1 MVLQKR
7 LDYGFNGYQVP
18 PIPRATRS
26 VRRRGIIKRKA
37 DGNGTCHFDL
47 LATVAGKLLG
57 EGESSP
63 DSKGSVKGKEKG
75 AIVKDEKVK
84 EAEDKSLKEKSYTEG
99 CYERGFFISELV
111 SQAPVVN
118 RSLSELPHVQND
130 TISRPASASMSS
142 DCSEKLL
149 FAKQF
154 VNGES
159 SEEHENF
166 CSKTERE
173 ASGCGV
179 FSSCT
184 LDTENDKQMKIE
196 LSNKAKVLTDKGT
209 AISSSKFPDVWDKKP
224 STLVTSDENVK
235 LSLSTYPAPSRSFPV
250 IRDNV
255 KLAYKDDDENSGC
268 TQPSTPNKASGAA
281 PCLRDRPIKKLLA
294 SKYWKENLKF
304 DDEGHANSGGKA
316 MHVYYNRNIGYKRD
330 GYKHQRS
337 QRDFPFKKRKVF
349 KCGSFSNSDGEMS
362 TDGISSS
369 PTNDLHGNASGSSK
383 ASSGGCAAVG
393 TSVFSGGR
401 PFLRPGD
408 SHVKFR
414 IKSFKVPELFVDIP
428 ENATIGSL
436 KRTVMEAVTA
446 ILGGG
451 LRIGVVFQG
460 KKVRDDNKTLL
471 QTGISHDYKLDAL
484 GFSLEPNP
492 VQTSQPLG
500 QDCRS
505 CVLPYETPQPLTR
518 CPSPSTVIHTGIHQG
533 RSDDHTGTSLST
545 FLESDHESAPSP
557 HYAALEKISA
567 NSRALVPLTAVNAEA
582 LSAVPLRKPK
592 RSEATQRRIRRPFSV
607 SEVEALVQAV
617 EKLGTG
623 RWRDV
628 KLRAFDN
635 AKHRTYVDLKDKW
648 KTLVHTAR
656 ISPQQR
662 RGEPVPQELLDR
674 VLTAHAYWSQQQAK
688 QQMKQPSETYLLL

>member
-26 VRRRGIIKRKA
+26 LRRRGIIRRKA
-37 DGNGTCHFDL
+37 DGNGTCPFDL

-63 DSKGSVKGKEKG
+63 DSTGSVRGKEQG

-84 EAEDKSLKEKSYTEG
+84 EAEDRSLKEKSYTEG

-149 FAKQF
+149 SAKQF

-166 CSKTERE
+166 SSKTERE

-196 LSNKAKVLTDKGT
+196 LSNKAKVSTDKGA

-224 STLVTSDENVK
+224 PTLVTSDESVK
-235 LSLSTYPAPSRSFPV
+235 LSLSTYPAPCRSFPM
-250 IRDNV
+250 IRNAV
-255 KLAYKDDDENSGC
+255 KLANKDDDENSGC

-281 PCLRDRPIKKLLA
+281 PRVRDRPIKKLLA
-294 SKYWKENLKF
+294 SKYWEENLKS
-304 DDEGHANSGGKA
+304 DDEGHANSGAKT
-316 MHVYYNRNIGYKRD
+316 MHVYYNRNI

-337 QRDFPFKKRKVF
+337 QRDFPFKKRKLF
-349 KCGSFSNSDGEMS
+349 KCGSFSNSEGEMS

-383 ASSGGCAAVG
+383 ASSGGCAAAG
-393 TSVFSGGR
+393 TSVFNGGR
-401 PFLRPGD
+401 EFLRPGD

-414 IKSFKVPELFVDIP
+414 IKSF
-428 ENATIGSL
+428 

-505 CVLPYETPQPLTR
+505 CVLPYETPQRLTR
-518 CPSPSTVIHTGIHQG
+518 CPSPSTAVHSGIQQG
-533 RSDDHTGTSLST
+533 RSDDHTGTSLSN

>member
-26 VRRRGIIKRKA
+26 ARRRGIIRRNA
-37 DGNGTCHFDL
+37 DGNGTCPFDL

-63 DSKGSVKGKEKG
+63 DSTGFVRGKKKGE
-75 AIVKDEKVK
+75 IVKDEKVK
-84 EAEDKSLKEKSYTEG
+84 EDEDRSLKEKSYTEG

-111 SQAPVVN
+111 SQAPVVY

-130 TISRPASASMSS
+130 TISGPAMSS

-149 FAKQF
+149 FAKQV

-159 SEEHENF
+159 NKEHGNF
-166 CSKTERE
+166 SSKTERE
-173 ASGCGV
+173 ESVCGV

-184 LDTENDKQMKIE
+184 LNTENDKQMNIE
-196 LSNKAKVLTDKGT
+196 LSNNAKASIYKAA
-209 AISSSKFPDVWDKKP
+209 AISSSKLADVWDKKP
-224 STLVTSDENVK
+224 STLVTSDESVK
-235 LSLSTYPAPSRSFPV
+235 LSLSTYPAPSRSFPL
-250 IRDNV
+250 IPDNV
-255 KLAYKDDDENSGC
+255 KLANKDDDENSGC
-268 TQPSTPNKASGAA
+268 TQPSTPNKASASA
-281 PCLRDRPIKKLLA
+281 PRVRDQPIKKLLA
-294 SKYWKENLKF
+294 SKYREENLKS
-304 DDEGHANSGGKA
+304 DDEGHANSGGKT
-316 MHVYYNRNIGYKRD
+316 MHVYYNRNI

-337 QRDFPFKKRKVF
+337 QRDFPFKKRKIF
-349 KCGSFSNSDGEMS
+349 KCGSFSSSDGEMS
-362 TDGISSS
+362 ADGTCNS
-369 PTNDLHGNASGSSK
+369 PKTDLHGIASSSSK
-383 ASSGGCAAVG
+383 ASSGGCIAAG
-393 TSVFSGGR
+393 TSIFNGGRVFSG
-401 PFLRPGD
+401 PGD
-408 SHVKFR
+408 SHVKCR
-414 IKSFKVPELFVDIP
+414 IKSFRVPELFVEIQ

-460 KKVRDDNKTLL
+460 KKVRDDNRTLL
-471 QTGISHDYKLDAL
+471 QAGISHDYKLDAL

-492 VQTSQPLG
+492 IQTSQPLRP
-500 QDCRS
+500 DCRS

-518 CPSPSTVIHTGIHQG
+518 CPSPATVVHTGIQEG
-533 RSDDHTGTSLST
+533 RSDDHTGTSLSN
-545 FLESDHESAPSP
+545 FLESDHDSAPSP
-557 HYAALEKISA
+557 HYAALEKISVNA
-567 NSRALVPLTAVNAEA
+567 RALVPLTAVNAEA
-582 LSAVPLRKPK
+582 LSVVPLRKPK

-607 SEVEALVQAV
+607 AEVEALVQAV

-674 VLTAHAYWSQQQAK
+674 VLAAHAYWSQQQAK

>member
-26 VRRRGIIKRKA
+26 ARRRDIIRRKA
-37 DGNGTCHFDL
+37 DPDGTCPFDL

-57 EGESSP
+57 EGLSSP
-63 DSKGSVKGKEKG
+63 DSTGSVRGKEQG
-75 AIVKDEKVK
+75 SVVKDEKVK
-84 EAEDKSLKEKSYTEG
+84 EDEDRSLKEKSYTEG
-99 CYERGFFISELV
+99 FYERGFFISELV

-130 TISRPASASMSS
+130 TISGPASVTMSS

-149 FAKQF
+149 LARQF

-159 SEEHENF
+159 SEEHGNF
-166 CSKTERE
+166 SSKEERE

-184 LDTENDKQMKIE
+184 LDTENDKQIKIE
-196 LSNKAKVLTDKGT
+196 LSNNTKVSTYKGAAT
-209 AISSSKFPDVWDKKP
+209 SSSKFPDVWDKKP
-224 STLVTSDENVK
+224 STVVTSDESVK
-235 LSLSTYPAPSRSFPV
+235 LSLSTYPAPCRSFPV
-250 IRDNV
+250 IRNDV
-255 KLAYKDDDENSGC
+255 KLASKDDDENSGC
-268 TQPSTPNKASGAA
+268 TQPSTPNKASGSA
-281 PCLRDRPIKKLLA
+281 PRVRDRPIKKLLA
-294 SKYWKENLKF
+294 SKYWEENLKS
-304 DDEGHANSGGKA
+304 DDEGHANSGGKT
-316 MHVYYNRNIGYKRD
+316 MHVYYNRNIGYK
-330 GYKHQRS
+330 HQRS
-337 QRDFPFKKRKVF
+337 QRDYPFKKRKLF

-362 TDGISSS
+362 TDGICSS
-369 PTNDLHGNASGSSK
+369 PTNDLHGIASGTSK
-383 ASSGGCAAVG
+383 ASSGGCTVAG
-393 TSVFSGGR
+393 TSVFNGGR
-401 PFLRPGD
+401 AFIRPGD
-408 SHVKFR
+408 SNVKFR
-414 IKSFKVPELFVDIP
+414 IKSFRVPELFVEIP

-500 QDCRS
+500 PDCRS

-518 CPSPSTVIHTGIHQG
+518 CPSAAAVVHTGIQQG
-533 RSDDHTGTSLST
+533 RTGDHTGTSLSN
-545 FLESDHESAPSP
+545 FLESDHDSARSP
-557 HYAALEKISA
+557 RYAALEKISA
-567 NSRALVPLTAVNAEA
+567 NSRALVPVTAVNAEV
-582 LSAVPLRKPK
+582 LSVVPLRKPK

-607 SEVEALVQAV
+607 AEVEALVQAV

>member
-26 VRRRGIIKRKA
+26 ARRRSIIRRKE
-37 DGNGTCHFDL
+37 DGDGTCPFDL
-47 LATVAGKLLG
+47 LATVADKLLG

-63 DSKGSVKGKEKG
+63 DSTGSVRGKEQG
-75 AIVKDEKVK
+75 AIVKDVKVK
-84 EAEDKSLKEKSYTEG
+84 EDEDNRSLKEKSYTEG

-149 FAKQF
+149 FAKQKI

-159 SEEHENF
+159 SKEHRNF
-166 CSKTERE
+166 SSKTKRE
-173 ASGCGV
+173 ASGCRV

-184 LDTENDKQMKIE
+184 LDTEKDKQMKIE
-196 LSNKAKVLTDKGT
+196 MSNNAKVSTDKGA

-224 STLVTSDENVK
+224 PTLVTSDESVK
-235 LSLSTYPAPSRSFPV
+235 LSLSTYPAPCRSFPV
-250 IRDNV
+250 IRNDV
-255 KLAYKDDDENSGC
+255 KLANKDDDENSGC
-268 TQPSTPNKASGAA
+268 TQPSTPNNASRSA
-281 PCLRDRPIKKLLA
+281 PRVQDRPIKKLLA
-294 SKYWKENLKF
+294 SKYLEENLKS
-304 DDEGHANSGGKA
+304 DDEGHANSGGKT
-316 MHVYYNRNIGYKRD
+316 MHVYFNRNI

-337 QRDFPFKKRKVF
+337 QRDFPFKKRKLF

-362 TDGISSS
+362 TDGISGS
-369 PTNDLHGNASGSSK
+369 PTNDIHGNASGSSK
-383 ASSGGCAAVG
+383 ASSGGCAEAG
-393 TSVFSGGR
+393 TSVFNGGR
-401 PFLRPGD
+401 AFLRPGD

-414 IKSFKVPELFVDIP
+414 IKSFKVPELFVEIP

-471 QTGISHDYKLDAL
+471 QTGISHDYKFDAL

-492 VQTSQPLG
+492 VQTSQSLG

-505 CVLPYETPQPLTR
+505 CVLPYETPQPLTSR
-518 CPSPSTVIHTGIHQG
+518 CPSPATVVHTGIQQG
-533 RSDDHTGTSLST
+533 RSDDHTGTCLSN
-545 FLESDHESAPSP
+545 FIESDHESAPSP

-582 LSAVPLRKPK
+582 LSVVPLRKPK

>member
-1 MVLQKR
+1 MVLKKR

-18 PIPRATRS
+18 HIPRATRS
-26 VRRRGIIKRKA
+26 ARRRGINRRKA
-37 DGNGTCHFDL
+37 DGDGTCPFDL

-57 EGESSP
+57 KEGESSP
-63 DSKGSVKGKEKG
+63 DSTGSVRGKEQG
-75 AIVKDEKVK
+75 AIVKGEKVK
-84 EAEDKSLKEKSYTEG
+84 EDEDRSLKEKSYTEG

-130 TISRPASASMSS
+130 TISGPASVTMSS
-142 DCSEKLL
+142 DCAEKFP

-159 SEEHENF
+159 SEQNGNIS
-166 CSKTERE
+166 SKTERE

-184 LDTENDKQMKIE
+184 LDTESDKQMKIE
-196 LSNKAKVLTDKGT
+196 LSNSAKVSTYKEA
-209 AISSSKFPDVWDKKP
+209 AISSSKFPDIWDKKP
-224 STLVTSDENVK
+224 STLVTSDESVK
-235 LSLSTYPAPSRSFPV
+235 LSLSTYPAPCKSFPL
-250 IRDNV
+250 IRNDV
-255 KLAYKDDDENSGC
+255 KLAKKDDDENSGC
-268 TQPSTPNKASGAA
+268 TQPSTPNKASGSA
-281 PCLRDRPIKKLLA
+281 PRVRDQPIKKLLA
-294 SKYWKENLKF
+294 SKYREENLKS
-304 DDEGHANSGGKA
+304 DDEGHANSGRKT
-316 MHVYYNRNIGYKRD
+316 MHVYYNRNID
-330 GYKHQRS
+330 YKHQRS

-349 KCGSFSNSDGEMS
+349 KCGSLSNSDKEMS
-362 TDGISSS
+362 TDGICSS
-369 PTNDLHGNASGSSK
+369 PTDDLHGIASSSSK
-383 ASSGGCAAVG
+383 ASSGGCTAAG
-393 TSVFSGGR
+393 TSVFNGGR
-401 PFLRPGD
+401 AILRPGD

-414 IKSFKVPELFVDIP
+414 IKSFRVPELFVDIP

-500 QDCRS
+500 ADCRS
-505 CVLPYETPQPLTR
+505 CVLPYETPQPLTSR
-518 CPSPSTVIHTGIHQG
+518 CPSPGTVVHTGIQQG
-533 RSDDHTGTSLST
+533 RSDDHTGTSLSN
-545 FLESDHESAPSP
+545 FLESDHDSAPSP

-582 LSAVPLRKPK
+582 LSVVPLRKPK

-607 SEVEALVQAV
+607 AEVEALVQAV

>member
-1 MVLQKR
+1 MELQKR

-18 PIPRATRS
+18 HIPRATRS
-26 VRRRGIIKRKA
+26 ARRRGIIRRKT
-37 DGNGTCHFDL
+37 DRDGTCPFDL

-57 EGESSP
+57 EGESLP
-63 DSKGSVKGKEKG
+63 DSTGSIRGKEQG

-84 EAEDKSLKEKSYTEG
+84 EDEDRSLKEKSYTEG

-111 SQAPVVN
+111 SQSPVVN

-130 TISRPASASMSS
+130 TISGPASVAMSS

-149 FAKQF
+149 FAKQV

-159 SEEHENF
+159 SEEHGNF
-166 CSKTERE
+166 SSKTERE

-196 LSNKAKVLTDKGT
+196 LSNYSKVSTYKGA
-209 AISSSKFPDVWDKKP
+209 AIPSSKFPDVWDKKP
-224 STLVTSDENVK
+224 STLVTSDESVK
-235 LSLSTYPAPSRSFPV
+235 LSLSTYPAPCRSFPL
-250 IRDNV
+250 IRNDV
-255 KLAYKDDDENSGC
+255 KLANKDDDENSGC
-268 TQPSTPNKASGAA
+268 TQPSTPNKASASA
-281 PCLRDRPIKKLLA
+281 PRVRDRPIKKLLA
-294 SKYWKENLKF
+294 STYREENLNS
-304 DDEGHANSGGKA
+304 DDEGHANSGGKT
-316 MHVYYNRNIGYKRD
+316 MNVYYNRNIGYKH
-330 GYKHQRS
+330 KRS
-337 QRDFPFKKRKVF
+337 QRDFPFKKRKIF
-349 KCGSFSNSDGEMS
+349 KCGSFSNSDGEMG
-362 TDGISSS
+362 TDGICSS
-369 PTNDLHGNASGSSK
+369 PEKDLHEIASGSSK
-383 ASSGGCAAVG
+383 ASSGGCTTAG
-393 TSVFSGGR
+393 TSVFNGGR
-401 PFLRPGD
+401 VFRRPGD
-408 SHVKFR
+408 SHVKCR
-414 IKSFKVPELFVDIP
+414 IKSFTVPELFVEIP

-451 LRIGVVFQG
+451 IHIGVVFQG

-471 QTGISHDYKLDAL
+471 QAGISHDYKLDAL
-484 GFSLEPNP
+484 GFSLDPNP
-492 VQTSQPLG
+492 LQTSQPLRP
-500 QDCRS
+500 DCHS
-505 CVLPYETPQPLTR
+505 CVLPYETPQLLTR
-518 CPSPSTVIHTGIHQG
+518 GPSPAAVVHAGIQQG
-533 RSDDHTGTSLST
+533 RSDDHTGTSLSN
-545 FLESDHESAPSP
+545 FLESDHDSAPSP

-567 NSRALVPLTAVNAEA
+567 NSRALVPLSAVNAGA
-582 LSAVPLRKPK
+582 LSVSPLRKPK
-592 RSEATQRRIRRPFSV
+592 RSEATRRRIRRPFSV
-607 SEVEALVQAV
+607 AEVEALVQAV

-628 KLRAFDN
+628 KLLSFDN

-688 QQMKQPSETYLLL
+688 QQMKQPSETCLLL

>member
-26 VRRRGIIKRKA
+26 ARRMGIIRRKA
-37 DGNGTCHFDL
+37 DGDGTCPFDL

-63 DSKGSVKGKEKG
+63 DSTCSPRGKEQN
-75 AIVKDEKVK
+75 AIVKDEKI
-84 EAEDKSLKEKSYTEG
+84 KEKSYAEG

-118 RSLSELPHVQND
+118 RSLSELPHAQND
-130 TISRPASASMSS
+130 TISGPASVTMSS
-142 DCSEKLL
+142 DCSEKLP

-154 VNGES
+154 VNGETRE
-159 SEEHENF
+159 EEH
-166 CSKTERE
+166 
-173 ASGCGV
+173 GV
-179 FSSCT
+179 FSSCI
-184 LDTENDKQMKIE
+184 LDTESDKQIKIE
-196 LSNKAKVLTDKGT
+196 LSNNAKVSTTKGA
-209 AISSSKFPDVWDKKP
+209 AISSSEFPDVWDKKP
-224 STLVTSDENVK
+224 STLLVTSDDSVK
-235 LSLSTYPAPSRSFPV
+235 LSLSPYPAPCRAFPV
-250 IRDNV
+250 IRNDV
-255 KLAYKDDDENSGC
+255 KLDNRDDDENFGC
-268 TQPSTPNKASGAA
+268 TQPSTPNKASGSA
-281 PCLRDRPIKKLLA
+281 PRVRDRPIKKLLA
-294 SKYWKENLKF
+294 SKYWEENLKS
-304 DDEGHANSGGKA
+304 DNEGHANTGGKT
-316 MHVYYNRNIGYKRD
+316 MHAYHNRNSA
-330 GYKHQRS
+330 HQRS
-337 QRDFPFKKRKVF
+337 QRDFPFKKRKLF

-362 TDGISSS
+362 TDGICSS
-369 PTNDLHGNASGSSK
+369 PTSDLHGNASGYSK
-383 ASSGGCAAVG
+383 ASSGGGAAAG
-393 TSVFSGGR
+393 TSVFNGGR
-401 PFLRPGD
+401 ASFKPSD
-408 SHVKFR
+408 SCVKFR
-414 IKSFKVPELFVDIP
+414 IKSFRVPEFFVEIP
-428 ENATIGSL
+428 ENATVGSL

-471 QTGISHDYKLDAL
+471 QTGISHDYELDAL

-492 VQTSQPLG
+492 IQASPPLG
-500 QDCRS
+500 PDWRS
-505 CVLPYETPQPLTR
+505 CVLPCDTPQPLTR
-518 CPSPSTVIHTGIHQG
+518 CLSPAITGIHQG
-533 RSDDHTGTSLST
+533 RSDDHTGTSLNN
-545 FLESDHESAPSP
+545 FVESDRDSAPSP

-567 NSRALVPLTAVNAEA
+567 NSRALVPVTAVNAEA
-582 LSAVPLRKPK
+582 LAVVPLLKPK

-607 SEVEALVQAV
+607 AEVEALVQAV

-635 AKHRTYVDLKDKW
+635 ANHRTYVDLKDKW

-688 QQMKQPSETYLLL
+688 QQMKHQSETRLLL

>member
-1 MVLQKR
+1 MVLRKR

-26 VRRRGIIKRKA
+26 ARRRGIIRGKA
-37 DGNGTCHFDL
+37 DGDGSCPFDL

-57 EGESSP
+57 EGE
-63 DSKGSVKGKEKG
+63 KEQV

-84 EAEDKSLKEKSYTEG
+84 EHEDRSLKEKNYTEG
-99 CYERGFFISELV
+99 CYEPGFIISELV

-118 RSLSELPHVQND
+118 RSLSELPHAQND
-130 TISRPASASMSS
+130 TISGPASVTMSS
-142 DCSEKLL
+142 DCSEKFP
-149 FAKQF
+149 FAKKF

-159 SEEHENF
+159 SEENGNLS
-166 CSKTERE
+166 SKTEQE

-184 LDTENDKQMKIE
+184 LDTENDKQIKIE
-196 LSNKAKVLTDKGT
+196 LLSNAKVSTNKG
-209 AISSSKFPDVWDKKP
+209 ASEFPDVWNKKP
-224 STLVTSDENVK
+224 STLVTSDESVK
-235 LSLSTYPAPSRSFPV
+235 LSLSTYPAPCRSFPV
-250 IRDNV
+250 IRNDVN
-255 KLAYKDDDENSGC
+255 LANKDDDENSGC
-268 TQPSTPNKASGAA
+268 TQPSTPNKASGSA
-281 PCLRDRPIKKLLA
+281 PRVRDWPIKKLLA
-294 SKYWKENLKF
+294 SKYWEENLKS
-304 DDEGHANSGGKA
+304 DHEGHANSGSGKT
-316 MHVYYNRNIGYKRD
+316 MHVYHNRNI

-337 QRDFPFKKRKVF
+337 QRDFPFKKRKLF

-362 TDGISSS
+362 IDGGINSF
-369 PTNDLHGNASGSSK
+369 PTNDLHGNASSSSK
-383 ASSGGCAAVG
+383 ASSGGCAAAG
-393 TSVFSGGR
+393 TSVFNGGR
-401 PFLRPGD
+401 ASFRPDD
-408 SHVKFR
+408 SHGERLRSSVKFR
-414 IKSFKVPELFVDIP
+414 IKSFRVPELFVEIP

-492 VQTSQPLG
+492 VQASQPLG
-500 QDCRS
+500 PDCRS
-505 CVLPYETPQPLTR
+505 CVLPYDTPRPLTR
-518 CPSPSTVIHTGIHQG
+518 CQSPATVVHTGIQQG
-533 RSDDHTGTSLST
+533 RSDDHTGTSLSN
-545 FLESDHESAPSP
+545 FLESDHESAPSS
-557 HYAALEKISA
+557 HYTALEKISA
-567 NSRALVPLTAVNAEA
+567 NSRALVPATAVNAEA
-582 LSAVPLRKPK
+582 LSVVPLRKPK
-592 RSEATQRRIRRPFSV
+592 RSESTQRRIRRPFSV
-607 SEVEALVQAV
+607 AEVEALVQAV

>member
-26 VRRRGIIKRKA
+26 INRRGIIRRKT
-37 DGNGTCHFDL
+37 DGNGTCPFDL

-63 DSKGSVKGKEKG
+63 DSTGSVRGKEQG

-84 EAEDKSLKEKSYTEG
+84 EAEDRSLKEKSYTEG

-166 CSKTERE
+166 SSKTERE

-184 LDTENDKQMKIE
+184 LDTENDKQMKIQ
-196 LSNKAKVLTDKGT
+196 LSNKAKVSTDKGA

-224 STLVTSDENVK
+224 STLVTSDESVK
-235 LSLSTYPAPSRSFPV
+235 LSLSTYPAPCRSFPV
-250 IRDNV
+250 IRNDV
-255 KLAYKDDDENSGC
+255 KLANKDDDENSGC

-281 PCLRDRPIKKLLA
+281 RVRDRPIKKLLA
-294 SKYWKENLKF
+294 SKYWEENLKS
-304 DDEGHANSGGKA
+304 DDEGHANSGAKT
-316 MHVYYNRNIGYKRD
+316 MHVYYNRNI

-337 QRDFPFKKRKVF
+337 QRDFPFKKRKLF

-383 ASSGGCAAVG
+383 ASSGGCAAAG
-393 TSVFSGGR
+393 TSVFNGGR
-401 PFLRPGD
+401 EFLRPGD

-414 IKSFKVPELFVDIP
+414 IKSFK
-428 ENATIGSL
+428 
-436 KRTVMEAVTA
+436 RTVMEAVTA
-446 ILGGG
+446 ILDGG

-484 GFSLEPNP
+484 GFSLESNP

-505 CVLPYETPQPLTR
+505 CVLPYETPQRLTR
-518 CPSPSTVIHTGIHQG
+518 CPSPSTAVHTGIQQG
-533 RSDDHTGTSLST
+533 RSDDHTGTSLSY

-557 HYAALEKISA
+557 HYAAIEKISA

-582 LSAVPLRKPK
+582 LSAVPLRK

-688 QQMKQPSETYLLL
+688 QQIKHPSETYLLL